1 MKALTKCGLTRDDVM
16 RQLGVQ
22 VVQWSNTPNPKLA
35 ARIQK
40 LRKDGLKM
48 RDIANQMSVSVATVS
63 KYCR

>member
-1 MKALTKCGLTRDDVM
+1 MKALTRCGLTRDDVM

-40 LRKDGLKM
+40 LRKEGLKM
-48 RDIANQMSVSVATVS
+48 RDIAKQMSVSVATVS